1 MAHNCNTYND
11 EAPNAAGAVSVAL
24 LTGTVQRLSMT
35 RPVIGAAPANF
46 TNGMRFPFAN
56 SNLALEYSDNITS
69 ITATNPNT
77 PITSNSFTQAYT
89 INASG
94 TYLLKANTHYTATSG
109 AIITLRW
116 KDTLGNYLGP
126 KTRHITAPP
135 GKNANIVWGL
145 VSFTGSS
152 RTVFVEVSEEA
163 GNVQTGGLI
172 ITTTLSYSQ
181 ILQLA

>member
-1 MAHNCNTYND
+1 MAHNCNTYD
-11 EAPNAAGAVSVAL
+11 DQSPDASGAVSVTL
-24 LTGTVQRLSMT
+24 LTGTVQRFSMT
-35 RPVIGAAPANF
+35 RPVVGASAANIN
-46 TNGMRFPFAN
+46 NGMRFPFAN
-56 SNLALEYSDNITS
+56 VNQALQYSDNITS
-69 ITATNPNT
+69 ITATSANSPF
-77 PITSNSFTQAYT
+77 TSNSFTEAYT
-89 INASG
+89 INGRG
-94 TYLLKANTHYTATSG
+94 TYLLKANTHYTATTG

-152 RTVFVEVSEEA
+152 RTVFVELSEET
-163 GNVQTGGLI
+163 GNVQTGGLL